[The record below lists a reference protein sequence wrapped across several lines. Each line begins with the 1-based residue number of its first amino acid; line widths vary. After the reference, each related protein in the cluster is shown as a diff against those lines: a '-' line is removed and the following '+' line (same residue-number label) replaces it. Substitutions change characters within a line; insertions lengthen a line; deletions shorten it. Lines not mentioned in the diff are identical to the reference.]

1 MLYVLCCMSLL
12 LTFIISVRAC
22 PLEYESTD
30 ETELNNTLPLLNDT
44 DIEDR
49 TVITDRQILWPSSSS
64 GLVFIPYVNANLEPR
79 VVNLLRHYIEQFSLH
94 SCLRW
99 VPRTH
104 ERDYVVF
111 NRGNWG
117 SDRCFAIIGRLGG
130 PQHVNI
136 SERCLHF
143 YQQRPDVHYIPHEM
157 LHALGFVHEH
167 QRRDRECYIEVF
179 GGALQ
184 DYNNR
189 IYTNFWTDITFPFD
203 IHSVMQ
209 YRASSIF
216 RSLFGETVGPLSEEM
231 SMLDWMKLNY
241 IYCRGPHI
249 CDTNYSLCANHKNI
263 LKQCIRRGALPR
275 NLLHVQDSNWLN
287 G

>member
-1 MLYVLCCMSLL
+1 
-12 LTFIISVRAC
+12 
-22 PLEYESTD
+22 
-30 ETELNNTLPLLNDT
+30 
-44 DIEDR
+44 
-49 TVITDRQILWPSSSS
+49 
-64 GLVFIPYVNANLEPR
+64 
-79 VVNLLRHYIEQFSLH
+79 
-94 SCLRW
+94 
-99 VPRTH
+99 
-104 ERDYVVF
+104 
-111 NRGNWG
+111 
-117 SDRCFAIIGRLGG
+117 
-130 PQHVNI
+130 
-136 SERCLHF
+136 
-143 YQQRPDVHYIPHEM
+143 M

-179 GGALQ
+179 GRALQ

-189 IYTNFWTDITFPFD
+189 IYTNFWTEYLTFPFD

-275 NLLHVQDSNWLN
+275 NLLTYSIQGKLSCIKPLLFKEIEHAV
-287 G
+287 

>member
-1 MLYVLCCMSLL
+1 MPIDSLHAINHEQAKKASLTLNLRTNGLKVSSEPPSMSGQAGCLQGRVLIKAAAALD
-12 LTFIISVRAC
+12 VAC
-22 PLEYESTD
+22 S
-30 ETELNNTLPLLNDT
+30 
-44 DIEDR
+44 
-49 TVITDRQILWPSSSS
+49 
-64 GLVFIPYVNANLEPR
+64 EPR

-94 SCLRW
+94 SCIRW

-111 NRGNWG
+111 TRGNWG
-117 SDRCFAIIGRLGG
+117 SDRCFAMIGRLGG

-143 YQQRPDVHYIPHEM
+143 YKQRPDVHNIPHEM

-167 QRRDRECYIEVF
+167 QRRDRR
-179 GGALQ
+179 ALQ

-263 LKQCIRRGALPR
+263 LKQCIRRGALPL